1 MSIMITITGDEPVDI
16 YAKLAALIGGRNVE
30 RAVGESPDLAAPYA
44 AEPPK
49 VEPEIVP
56 PKRTRAPK
64 KADTVVQADVTDI
77 DKNGDPVDPYAAL
90 TADERGDLLKKV
102 MVAVMDAKGEDR
114 VIALLGE
121 HKVKNR
127 SEAIASADFA
137 KIVAAFEAEVA

>member
-1 MSIMITITGDEPVDI
+1 MSITITFVGEEFDDI
-16 YAKLAALIGGRNVE
+16 RRKALAAFGTPMAMPPGVSAETLT
-30 RAVGESPDLAAPYA
+30 APAA
-44 AEPPK
+44 
-49 VEPEIVP
+49 EPEIVP

-90 TADERGDLLKKV
+90 TAEEKGDLLKKV

>member
-1 MSIMITITGDEPVDI
+1 MSITITIEGDTADRVRAEMWRFLNGDPVPVATIQSAEP
-16 YAKLAALIGGRNVE
+16 
-30 RAVGESPDLAAPYA
+30 APAA
-44 AEPPK
+44 AEPPAP
-49 VEPEIVP
+49 EPEIVP

>member
-1 MSIMITITGDEPVDI
+1 MSITITIVGDT
-16 YAKLAALIGGRNVE
+16 
-30 RAVGESPDLAAPYA
+30 VGEIRDQLTALLGQPPEHRGDLPAIGAVETPAPA
-44 AEPPK
+44 SAP
-49 VEPEIVP
+49 EPEITP

-90 TADERGDLLKKV
+90 TAEEKGDLLRKV